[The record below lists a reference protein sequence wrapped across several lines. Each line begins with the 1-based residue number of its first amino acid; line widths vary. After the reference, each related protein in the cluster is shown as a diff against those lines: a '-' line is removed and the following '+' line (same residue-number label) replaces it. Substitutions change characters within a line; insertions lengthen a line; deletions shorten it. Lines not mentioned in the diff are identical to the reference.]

1 MSDEV
6 TYKYKVPRLAAD
18 RFLKELSKIGEEISK
33 EKEKLLDELPDKAG
47 FVAALDIESILVECA
62 GMDDRIAGELSEE
75 IVQILDRY
83 VTARIEKMSK

>member
-6 TYKYKVPRLAAD
+6 TYKYKAD

-33 EKEKLLDELPDKAG
+33 GKDKLLDELPDKAE
-47 FVAALDIESILVECA
+47 FMAALDIESILVEYA
-62 GMDDRIAGELSEE
+62 GMDDRSAEELTEKIVE
-75 IVQILDRY
+75 ILGRY